1 MLANYRE
8 LNILEELEQIILDK
22 ADEIED
28 LIQELDGI
36 ISDIGEEIADYVI
49 DNDISLKTKPKRKAF
64 LKEILEPLLD
74 NTRKSSVYIKG
85 EIDRMEVAMKD
96 VLSE

>member
-1 MLANYRE
+1 M
-8 LNILEELEQIILDK
+8 EELEQIILDK

-28 LIQELDGI
+28 LIQEIDGI
-36 ISDIGEEIADYVI
+36 IADIGEEIADYVI
-49 DNDISLKTKPKRKAF
+49 DNDISVRTKPKRKAF

-74 NTRKSSVYIKG
+74 NTRKSSIYIKG
-85 EIDRMEVAMKD
+85 ELDKMEISMKD

>member
-1 MLANYRE
+1 M
-8 LNILEELEQIILDK
+8 EELEQIILDK

-28 LIQELDGI
+28 LIQEIDGI
-36 ISDIGEEIADYVI
+36 IADIGEEIADYVI
-49 DNDISLKTKPKRKAF
+49 DNDISVRTKPKRKAF

-85 EIDRMEVAMKD
+85 ELDKIEISMKD
-96 VLSE
+96 VLTE

>member
-1 MLANYRE
+1 M
-8 LNILEELEQIILDK
+8 EELEQIILDK

-28 LIQELDGI
+28 LIQEIDGI
-36 ISDIGEEIADYVI
+36 IADIGEEIADYII
-49 DNDISLKTKPKRKAF
+49 DNDISVRTKPKRKAF

-85 EIDRMEVAMKD
+85 ELDKIEISMKD
-96 VLSE
+96 VLTE